1 MTVDYKALLQQKA
14 ELEAKIAQA
23 LAAEKAGVLARVRS
37 LVADYKLSA
46 EDVFGGSKRK
56 MGTGTPKYRD
66 PATGSTWTGRG
77 KPPTWIKGIADR
89 SSFEI

>member
-46 EDVFGGSKRK
+46 EVVFAEVPGS
-56 MGTGTPKYRD
+56 GHWLYL
-66 PATGSTWTGRG
+66 
-77 KPPTWIKGIADR
+77 DR
-89 SSFEI
+89 PR